1 MDSPEPSK
9 INNNNNTS
17 SSYSSLSTLNAAA
30 ESPQVQESPFLRF
43 VNTLSPIKPVK
54 ASHATHGFLGL
65 NSPPLVFKSPRISDH
80 HREKQ
85 YLERPQGS
93 NLSSGEISQSDIGD
107 NSLGEARGDLKK
119 LTSQQSLPEGF
130 ITDAQKE
137 FGVKNDANNESC
149 SPPQSV
155 EEYLADPGED
165 QLFPVNPETEQ
176 STDAVGSSLTET
188 ERVILK
194 FDRSDG
200 PSNRAEELLPLLEES
215 NMVHQERQAYV
226 ENNSIVE
233 GEKNGAELVSQEH
246 VNLGSSSGADAF
258 DKQYCNDSLPQC
270 VGNDQR
276 HQSDCKPQLMPD
288 PIQDVKE
295 FENSNEMVSTSQVNS
310 ENIPQDGS
318 EASLKY
324 HGFRR
329 RCLQFDEA
337 ASIVLGS
344 NKFHVKMNATSSNVK
359 IVPVAGSKPPG
370 IGLHLNSIVNAMP
383 PSRASISGVRLSDGL
398 QGIQSKPS
406 ISLHKVE
413 SVTRSSVPSNMDG
426 QSFIDT
432 RNESHETDASV
443 VADSFISESPILK
456 ESIDLYPANTN
467 DKRVSPTEVEN
478 TEESNHRSTSRKKK
492 KTSADDASGPKS
504 CNCKKS
510 KCLKLYCDCFGAGLF
525 CGEDCACE
533 SCGNRVEFQETVVET
548 KHHIESRNPQAFAP
562 KIVLCAAD
570 VPPNNMEDVNMT
582 TPASA
587 RHKRG
592 CNCKKSKCTKKYCE
606 CFQANVGCSTGC
618 RCDGCMNA
626 FGKREDFVAMEHAL
640 SKERESSIVEEGF
653 DDTLHN
659 KQKMVTVRTG
669 LFRPVNHLSPVTPLL
684 ECSDQGKQAAKSRV
698 PSASWTK
705 SSKKSRSSLAHSES
719 NNSQKNA
726 PTGPSSKDNEWLDL
740 PPYQLSNRCGI
751 RQLSGGSLRWR
762 GSSPITPNDSKDD
775 ESDDKLFDILEDETP
790 DVLKEAS
797 TPIKSVKANSPIQK
811 RVSPPQ
817 NHLLRIGSSSS
828 VGGLKS
834 GRKFILQSVPS
845 FPPLTPCADSK
856 AIRTANEDSG
866 NSTDKVT

>member
-1 MDSPEPSK
+1 
-9 INNNNNTS
+9 
-17 SSYSSLSTLNAAA
+17 
-30 ESPQVQESPFLRF
+30 ESPFLRF

-80 HREKQ
+80 HRETQ

-93 NLSSGEISQSDIGD
+93 NLSSGKISQSDIGD
-107 NSLGEARGDLKK
+107 NNLGEAHRDLKK
-119 LTSQQSLPEGF
+119 LTSQQSFSEGF

-137 FGVKNDANNESC
+137 FGVKNDANNQSC

-165 QLFPVNPETEQ
+165 QLFPINPETEQ
-176 STDAVGSSLTET
+176 CTDAGGSSLTES
-188 ERVILK
+188 ERAILK

-215 NMVHQERQAYV
+215 NRVHPERLAYV
-226 ENNSIVE
+226 ENPSMVK

-246 VNLGSSSGADAF
+246 INLESSAGADAS
-258 DKQYCNDSLPQC
+258 DKKYCHDSLPQC
-270 VGNDQR
+270 AGNDRR
-276 HQSDCKPQLMPD
+276 HHSDCTPQLMPD

-337 ASIVLGS
+337 SSIALGS
-344 NKFHVKMNATSSNVK
+344 NKSHVKMNATSSNMKMVL
-359 IVPVAGSKPPG
+359 VAGSKPPG

-383 PSRASISGVRLSDGL
+383 PSRASTSGVRLSDGL

-406 ISLHKVE
+406 ISLRKVE

-456 ESIDLYPANTN
+456 ESIDLYPANTH
-467 DKRVSPTEVEN
+467 DKKRVSPTEVEN
-478 TEESNHRSTSRKKK
+478 TEESNHRSTSKKKK
-492 KTSADDASGPKS
+492 KTSTDDASGPKS

-525 CGEDCACE
+525 CGDDCACE

-592 CNCKKSKCTKKYCE
+592 CNCKSFAMSANRFLFENICHK
-606 CFQANVGCSTGC
+606 ANVGCSTGC

-626 FGKREDFVAMEHAL
+626 FGKREDFVAMELAL
-640 SKERESSIVEEGF
+640 SKERESNIIEEGL

-659 KQKMVTVRTG
+659 KQKMVTIRTG
-669 LFRPVNHLSPVTPLL
+669 LFHPANHLSPVTPLL
-684 ECSDQGKQAAKSRV
+684 ECSDQGKQAAKSIV
-698 PSASWTK
+698 ASASWTK

-762 GSSPITPNDSKDD
+762 GSSPITPNASKDD
-775 ESDDKLFDILEDETP
+775 ESDSKLFDILEDETP

-817 NHLLRIGSSSS
+817 NHLLRIGSSTS
-828 VGGLKS
+828 GGLKS

-866 NSTDKVT
+866 NSADKLT